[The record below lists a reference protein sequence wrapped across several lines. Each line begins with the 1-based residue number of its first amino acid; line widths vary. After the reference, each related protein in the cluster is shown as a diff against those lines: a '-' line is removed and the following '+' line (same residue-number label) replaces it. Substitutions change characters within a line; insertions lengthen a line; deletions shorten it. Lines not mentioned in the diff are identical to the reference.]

1 MYKSCD
7 SNHIARRGSDSGA
20 AFEQEVLREDP
31 TYIFAFRGRCC
42 KPGMDRLASIVQQLQ
57 QERARI
63 DAALRALTGA
73 STTRGTAR
81 TGRRTL
87 SAAARRKIAA
97 AQRARWAK
105 WKANRKK

>member
-1 MYKSCD
+1 
-7 SNHIARRGSDSGA
+7 
-20 AFEQEVLREDP
+20 
-31 TYIFAFRGRCC
+31 
-42 KPGMDRLASIVQQLQ
+42 MDKLASIVQQLQ

-63 DAALRALTGA
+63 DAALQALTGA

-87 SAAARRKIAA
+87 SAVARRKIAA

-105 WKANRKK
+105 WKASKKK